1 MKFFHRRP
9 FFMFLLGAALLS
21 GCCLVDEDMSDC
33 GGEQR
38 IDYRLRLVTNWQT
51 ELATV
56 LPAETD
62 IPVKQALQTYLQGI
76 FTDMAHDDVSLS
88 FYEQDGP
95 RTEHLDAI
103 VDKDRFDF
111 TYHLPALT
119 LTHTA
124 VANVAA
130 CEGVILEGDAVL
142 TSAKLAQ
149 HAEEDIAPAHRTG
162 LFAGRT
168 TLQVPAN
175 ADMRY
180 GMDLTMVNAATALVV
195 ETADV
200 AGIDGIRAYA
210 TGFAD
215 GFNLADS
222 TWTFTTSP
230 YIRTDDLAVGT
241 GTQRCFASVHFPSR
255 DYRPTRVVEE
265 TVEPFLSENAPDKL
279 WEWHV
284 YASLSDGTVT
294 ESVLALSQ
302 PLRAGQLKILKAK
315 VHDNGVVSVDD
326 PAVGVSVTL
335 DWNQGMGHII
345 EL

>member
-1 MKFFHRRP
+1 MKRFRLRP
-9 FFMFLLGAALLS
+9 ILLPFLGAAILS
-21 GCCLVDEDMSDC
+21 GCCLVDEDLSDC

-62 IPVKQALQTYLQGI
+62 APARQALQTYLQGI
-76 FTDMAHDDVSLS
+76 FTDIAHDVDLS
-88 FYEQDGP
+88 FFEPGGP
-95 RTEHLDAI
+95 RTEQLDAI
-103 VDKDRFDF
+103 VDKERFEF
-111 TYHLPALT
+111 TYHLPAQT
-119 LTHTA
+119 FVHTA
-124 VANVAA
+124 AANVAECGA
-130 CEGVILEGDAVL
+130 VALEGDAAL
-142 TSAKLAQ
+142 LSAKLVQ
-149 HAEEDIAPAHRTG
+149 HAEEGVAPAHKTG
-162 LFAGRT
+162 LFAGRM
-168 TLQVPAN
+168 TLQVAAN
-175 ADMRY
+175 ADLQ
-180 GMDLTMVNAATALVV
+180 GSMDLTMVNAATALVV

-200 AGIDGIRAYA
+200 AGIDGIQAYA

-222 TWTFTTSP
+222 TWTFTASP
-230 YIRTDDLAVGT
+230 YIRTDDLPMEA
-241 GTQRCFASVHFPSR
+241 GTQRCFAAVHFPSQ

-294 ESVLALSQ
+294 ESVLALRQ

-315 VHDNGVVSVDD
+315 VHDNGVISVND

-335 DWNQGMGHII
+335 DWNEGMTHII
-345 EL
+345 DL